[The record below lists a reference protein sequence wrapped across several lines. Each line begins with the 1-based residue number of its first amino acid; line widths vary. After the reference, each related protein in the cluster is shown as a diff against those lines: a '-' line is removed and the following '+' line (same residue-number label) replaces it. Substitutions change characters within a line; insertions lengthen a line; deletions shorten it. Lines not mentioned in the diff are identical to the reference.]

1 MNDAQSVSFIN
12 FALMRKIG
20 LTTLLL
26 SISLLMFSNINL
38 IDSLKTEL
46 PNLDGEK
53 KIKTLIILSES
64 SRNIN
69 FSECIQYAD
78 SAFDFAKLLKETEL
92 MAYVK
97 KSLGVSFYYDG
108 NLENSINNFKESFD
122 IYTKNNNKQGQADC
136 LNNIGLIYEEWGKLD
151 TASKYYQNSYDIEV
165 ELGNTKGMAVSL
177 VQIGNISYYT
187 KTYEKSMDYYYRA
200 LLLFEEI
207 DYDHGIALTQ
217 NAIGIIYKLWN
228 QYDKAIESFEKARN
242 IYIKGGEKRTLSF
255 VLNNLADIYNVE
267 YKDYKKAHKLYEES
281 LKLKRC
287 VEDAVG
293 IALVKNN
300 IGTLYANM
308 ENYPLALDY
317 FNESIKL
324 YKESGVISALAMV
337 YYNIGCSYFELHNTP
352 KAIDYYQKSLKISID
367 TKRSE
372 YISSSYEGLLLCYA
386 KNGNFNNFEKYFD
399 LYNISK
405 DTIIDKYYELQ
416 SIKVDNKYQSKLQ
429 QLRNTKLTEDNE
441 KMGQEV
447 RSYKLILCGIAGLL
461 IIALFIYVL
470 LIRYK
475 SNS

>member
-1 MNDAQSVSFIN
+1 
-12 FALMRKIG
+12 MRKVG
-20 LTTLLL
+20 LTTLFLC
-26 SISLLMFSNINL
+26 ISLLMFSNVNL

-46 PNLDGEK
+46 PNLEGEQ
-53 KIKTLIILSES
+53 KIETLITLSES

-69 FSECIQYAD
+69 FSECLQYAD
-78 SAFDFAKLLKETEL
+78 SAFNFAKSLQETEL

-97 KSLGVSFYYDG
+97 KSLGVSYYYDG
-108 NLENSINNFKESFD
+108 NLEGAIKNFKNSFD
-122 IYTKNNNKQGQADC
+122 IYNKANNKQGKADC

-151 TASKYYQNSYDIEV
+151 TATEYYQRSYDMEV

-207 DYDHGIALTQ
+207 DDDHGIALTH

-242 IYIKGGEKRTLSF
+242 IYLKRGEKRTLSF

-281 LKLKRC
+281 LRLKRC

-317 FNESIKL
+317 FNESVKL
-324 YKESGVISALAMV
+324 YKESGVVTALAMV
-337 YYNIGCSYFELHNTP
+337 YYNIGGSYFEIQDIPN
-352 KAIDYYQKSLKISID
+352 AIKYYQKSLKISID

-372 YISSSYEGLLLCYA
+372 YISGSYEGLLLCYA

-399 LYNISK
+399 LFNISK

-416 SIKVDNKYQSKLQ
+416 SLEVDEKYQSKLQ
-429 QLRNTKLTEDNE
+429 QLRNIKLTEDNE
-441 KMGQEV
+441 KMNKEI
-447 RSYKLILCGIAGLL
+447 RSYKLVLCGIAGLL
-461 IIALFIYVL
+461 IIVLLIYVL
-470 LIRYK
+470 LIRTK
-475 SNS
+475 SRS